1 MDIDFE
7 KLLQLVLEERI
18 EEIKKLLEQHSRR
31 RIGETLLTLEETV
44 ILLLINV
51 LGYKADEIAK
61 ILGISRS
68 SVYAAIK
75 RAKLKSEIA
84 EKTINYYR
92 GFTNTIRILV
102 KRGNDLK
109 HVIEKI
115 FHEADR
121 LGLKL
126 PFRSIEIAEE
136 LRKRGVVDED
146 YVVKDSLIIII
157 PRIGIFCV
165 EKVSG

>member
-1 MDIDFE
+1 MDISFD

-18 EEIKKLLEQHSRR
+18 KEIKKLLEQYSRR
-31 RIGETLLTLEETV
+31 KIGETLLTLEETV
-44 ILLLINV
+44 ILLMINV

-61 ILGISRS
+61 ILGVSRS

-84 EKTINYYR
+84 EKTINYYN
-92 GFTNTIRILV
+92 GLTNTIRILV
-102 KRGNDLK
+102 KRGDDLK
-109 HVIEKI
+109 RVIEKI

-136 LRKRGVVDED
+136 LRKLGVADED
-146 YVVKDSLIIII
+146 YIVKDSLIIII

-165 EKVSG
+165 EKVS